1 MRNLSL
7 LLIEYIY
14 FQKES
19 STMTEK
25 YETVE
30 IADKGRGIVA
40 KEDLKEDF
48 ILFDE
53 KPVCSAQFS
62 WGRHLG
68 YKACF
73 HCMRPVETPTEA
85 IQRLTIYGLKIFI
98 FLTM

>member
-1 MRNLSL
+1 
-7 LLIEYIY
+7 
-14 FQKES
+14 
-19 STMTEK
+19 MTEK

-98 FLTM
+98 FFDNVKPAGNPDRNRTGIIFI

>member
-1 MRNLSL
+1 
-7 LLIEYIY
+7 
-14 FQKES
+14 
-19 STMTEK
+19 MTEK